1 MAKKFPTLTFL
12 SIFFALFLW
21 ILAVLEK
28 EHNIKIK
35 SQLKILKIPEKLF
48 LLKQTPS
55 ELNLQIIGKGRDLV
69 KNWRYLKEY
78 HLDFDELFENPI
90 QKFPARFR
98 LYLDLKK
105 IKEIKELQLLS
116 YSPVYLDL
124 VVDIEEKKEL
134 PIKPVFKEENENFFL
149 VKTVGKKIKVF
160 GPQSELIFLKEIYT
174 ESLNLK
180 KLKLQYLSDK
190 NCYYASQTVK
200 LLNPDKRYFRLEKE
214 EIPIEFYFTKIIEK
228 EFKEIPVKLITN
240 SQTKVTPTHCQV
252 VVKGAE
258 NILDTL
264 QNKNIKVVVDV
275 RHLKRGKYHLPAEIL
290 LPKEI
295 TLIKCQPEKFK
306 VEKF

>member
-1 MAKKFPTLTFL
+1 MAKKIPTLTLL

-21 ILAVLEK
+21 VLAVLEK

-35 SQLKILKIPEKLF
+35 SQLKILKIPENLF
-48 LLKQTPS
+48 LLKQTPN

-78 HLDFDELFENPI
+78 YLDFDELFENPI

-105 IKEIKELQLLS
+105 IKEIKELQLLT
-116 YSPVYLDL
+116 YSPNYLDL
-124 VVDIEEKKEL
+124 VIDIEGEKEVL
-134 PIKPVFKEENENFFL
+134 IRPVFKEESEDYFL
-149 VKTVGKKIKVF
+149 IKTADKKIKVF

-190 NCYYASQTVK
+190 NCYYASQTVR

-228 EFKEIPVKLITN
+228 EFKEIPVRLITN
-240 SQTKVTPTHCQV
+240 SQTKITPTHCQI

-264 QNKNIKVVVDV
+264 QDKNIKVIIDV
-275 RHLKRGKYHLPAEIL
+275 RNLKRGEYNLPAEIL
-290 LPKEI
+290 LPREI
-295 TLIKCQPEKFK
+295 TLIKCWPEKFK